1 MGFWAVPVAVLA
13 AAHASRVRQPTAP
26 LGPSSPGID
35 AGGVV
40 IKTWGLLKETTDAM
54 TSHAQEVLSVRNE
67 LGSLATDLTTQ
78 RTAWS
83 AAAAALEQE
92 NLVLKQKVEATPV
105 PDVETAQKKVKKI
118 KMAKSTT
125 LAELKRTNASR
136 SHSAIAWESEEQQY
150 KSQIAATEDSLAKVM
165 AELQTTLEGFRKT
178 QDDRAKTQMDLQGQL
193 ANLTAAIAK
202 VHERDVQLDAAAA
215 QNVTLITDQNTFL
228 QKRYDQTVGDI
239 PKVQAAASEM
249 QPVLH
254 QIAEAQAD
262 IAHVQVEAAK
272 ARGDCAQQTLEL
284 NDVIR
289 AEREKVERRAAEV
302 ARCGSIHVTKQWLEN
317 MVKSH
322 CPAH

>member
-1 MGFWAVPVAVLA
+1 M
-13 AAHASRVRQPTAP
+13 
-26 LGPSSPGID
+26 
-35 AGGVV
+35 
-40 IKTWGLLKETTDAM
+40 
-54 TSHAQEVLSVRNE
+54 
-67 LGSLATDLTTQ
+67 TQ
-78 RTAWS
+78 RNAWS

-215 QNVTLITDQNTFL
+215 QNV
-228 QKRYDQTVGDI
+228 GDI

-262 IAHVQVEAAK
+262 IAHVQVTAAK

-284 NDVIR
+284 KDVIR

-322 CPAH
+322 CPAHLPLRGQ